1 IRDHPDVDF
10 TVVINPNDG
19 PGKTALPDENYL
31 RELPIFNER
40 PNVRAV
46 GYVPTDWT
54 RRPIEAVARDIGVYS
69 RWSQDNATA
78 VVGDAPRGA
87 GAPLAMHGIF
97 FDETPTQ
104 YTPDNV
110 TYLSKINEFVREAS
124 GLEGRRMVIHNPGA
138 LPDPRFQDID
148 QAPDVTVVYEQTHA
162 TFASN
167 ETLRDALATSPYQ
180 RSHACFMMH
189 SLPEAESFGRKE
201 LRGVVKELRKRAEYV
216 FLTELDVDYYSSFGS
231 RWQEFIQAMD
241 D

>member
-1 IRDHPDVDF
+1 
-10 TVVINPNDG
+10 
-19 PGKTALPDENYL
+19 
-31 RELPIFNER
+31 
-40 PNVRAV
+40 
-46 GYVPTDWT
+46 
-54 RRPIEAVARDIGVYS
+54 
-69 RWSQDNATA
+69 
-78 VVGDAPRGA
+78 
-87 GAPLAMHGIF
+87 M
-97 FDETPTQ
+97 
-104 YTPDNV
+104 
-110 TYLSKINEFVREAS
+110 
-124 GLEGRRMVIHNPGA
+124 IHNPGA